1 LKRVL
6 IANRGAI
13 ARRLV
18 RAMNDL
24 GVESLVIYSEAD
36 EGSAYIDE
44 ASSAVRMD
52 GNRPD
57 ETYLNKEA
65 ILEIAKKHGAD
76 AIHPGY
82 GFLSENA
89 SFARQVKNS
98 GLLFI
103 GPDPD
108 LIEQMGEKV
117 KGRETM
123 AAHGFPVFSGSEAL
137 ENKENIDELARG
149 IGFPLVVKP
158 SGGGGGIG
166 MQVVSHLQDLSV
178 AIARASSIA
187 EKAFSDSSLY
197 LEKWIDRPRH
207 IEFQIIGDGK
217 GGCVHAFDR
226 ECSVQRRHQKLIE
239 ESPSPGLDETM
250 LNERAELAAEVCRK
264 IKYGSLGT
272 LETLFLQNGEMGF
285 LEMNTRIQVEHG
297 VTEEVIGLDLVKL
310 QLSLIA
316 GRPLPDQQDIVRK
329 GFAIEARLYAE
340 DPDSMFPSTGRLE
353 TFRPPEMFG
362 VRVETGYQR
371 GQAITPYYDPLLA
384 KVIAKGDTREQAI
397 GRLSVA
403 LRAFDVSGVKT
414 NAALLQKVLNSDEFL
429 KGNIDTGLLDRL

>member
-1 LKRVL
+1 
-6 IANRGAI
+6 
-13 ARRLV
+13 
-18 RAMNDL
+18 MNEL

-44 ASSAVRMD
+44 ASSAVRMN

-57 ETYLNKEA
+57 ETYLNKAA
-65 ILEIAKKHGAD
+65 ILEIAEKHGVD

-89 SFARQVKNS
+89 SFARQVKNN
-98 GLLFI
+98 GFLFI

-123 AAHGFPVFSGSEAL
+123 ARHGFPVFPGSETL
-137 ENKENIDELARG
+137 GSREDLTELATK

-166 MQVVSHLQDLSV
+166 MQVVGRAEDLAV
-178 AIARASSIA
+178 AVSRASSIA
-187 EKAFSDSSLY
+187 EKAFSDPSLY
-197 LEKWIDRPRH
+197 LEKWINRPRH

-239 ESPSPGLDETM
+239 ESPSPGFDETM
-250 LNERAELAAEVCRK
+250 LTERATLAAEVCRK

-272 LETLFLQNGEMGF
+272 LETLFLENNEMGF

-297 VTEEVIGLDLVKL
+297 VTEEVTGLDLVKL
-310 QLSLIA
+310 QLNLLT
-316 GRPLPDQQDIVRK
+316 GTRLPDQQDIVRK

-353 TFRPPEMFG
+353 TFRVPELFG
-362 VRVETGYQR
+362 VRIETGYKR
-371 GQAITPYYDPLLA
+371 GQMITPYYDPLLA
-384 KVIAKGDTREQAI
+384 KVIAKGNTREQAI

-414 NAALLQKVLNSDEFL
+414 NAALLQKVLNSEEFL

>member
-1 LKRVL
+1 MKRVL

-123 AAHGFPVFSGSEAL
+123 AAHGFPVFPGSEAL
-137 ENKENIDELARG
+137 ENKEHIDELAG
-149 IGFPLVVKP
+149 EIGFPLVVKP

-187 EKAFSDSSLY
+187 EKAFSDPSLY
-197 LEKWIDRPRH
+197 LEKWIDNPRH

-250 LNERAELAAEVCRK
+250 LSERAELAAEVCRK

-297 VTEEVIGLDLVKL
+297 VTEEVTGLDLVKL
-310 QLSLIA
+310 QLGLMA
-316 GRPLPDQQDIVRK
+316 GHPLPDQQDIVRK

-353 TFRPPEMFG
+353 TFRPPGMFG

-371 GQAITPYYDPLLA
+371 GQTITPYYDPLLA
-384 KVIAKGDTREQAI
+384 KVIAKGNTREQAI

>member
-1 LKRVL
+1 MKRVL

-18 RAMNDL
+18 RAMNDI

-297 VTEEVIGLDLVKL
+297 VTEEATGLDLVNL
-310 QLSLIA
+310 QLSLMA

>member
-1 LKRVL
+1 MKRVL

-18 RAMNDL
+18 RTMNDL

-123 AAHGFPVFSGSEAL
+123 AAHGFPVFPGSEAL
-137 ENKENIDELARG
+137 ENKKNIDDLARG

-178 AIARASSIA
+178 AVARASSIA

-197 LEKWIDRPRH
+197 LEKWINRPRH

-297 VTEEVIGLDLVKL
+297 VTEEVTGLDLVKL
-310 QLSLIA
+310 QLGLMA
-316 GRPLPDQQDIVRK
+316 GHPLPDQQDIVRK

-340 DPDSMFPSTGRLE
+340 DPVSMFPSTGRLE
-353 TFRPPEMFG
+353 TFRPPRMFG

-384 KVIAKGDTREQAI
+384 KVIAKGNTREQAI

>member
-1 LKRVL
+1 MKRVL

-24 GVESLVIYSEAD
+24 GFESLVIYSEAD

-310 QLSLIA
+310 QLSLMA

>member
-1 LKRVL
+1 
-6 IANRGAI
+6 
-13 ARRLV
+13 
-18 RAMNDL
+18 MNEL

-36 EGSAYIDE
+36 EGSAYIEE
-44 ASSAVRMD
+44 ASSAVRMN

-57 ETYLNKEA
+57 ETYLNKAA
-65 ILEIAKKHGAD
+65 ILEIAEKHGVD

-89 SFARQVKNS
+89 SFARQVKNN
-98 GLLFI
+98 GFLFI

-123 AAHGFPVFSGSEAL
+123 VRHGFPVFPGSETL
-137 ENKENIDELARG
+137 GSREDLTELAKK

-166 MQVVSHLQDLSV
+166 MQVVGRVEDLAV
-178 AIARASSIA
+178 AVSRASSIA
-187 EKAFSDSSLY
+187 EKAFSNPSLY
-197 LEKWIDRPRH
+197 LEKWINRPRH

-239 ESPSPGLDETM
+239 ESPSPGFDETM
-250 LNERAELAAEVCRK
+250 LTERATLAAEVCRK

-272 LETLFLQNGEMGF
+272 LETLFLENNEMGF

-297 VTEEVIGLDLVKL
+297 VTEEVTGLDLVKL
-310 QLSLIA
+310 QLNLLT
-316 GRPLPDQQDIVRK
+316 GTRLPDQQDIVRK

-353 TFRPPEMFG
+353 TFRVPELFG
-362 VRVETGYQR
+362 VRVETGYKR
-371 GQAITPYYDPLLA
+371 GQMITPYYDPLLA
-384 KVIAKGDTREQAI
+384 KVIAKGNTREQAI

-414 NAALLQKVLNSDEFL
+414 NAVLLQKVLNSEEFL

>member
-1 LKRVL
+1 MKRVL

-18 RAMNDL
+18 RAMNDI

-310 QLSLIA
+310 QLSLMA

>member
-1 LKRVL
+1 MKRVL

-123 AAHGFPVFSGSEAL
+123 AAHGFPVFPGSEAL
-137 ENKENIDELARG
+137 ENKEHIDELAG
-149 IGFPLVVKP
+149 EIGFPLVVKP

-187 EKAFSDSSLY
+187 EKAFSDPSLY
-197 LEKWIDRPRH
+197 LEKWIDNPRH

-250 LNERAELAAEVCRK
+250 LSERAELAAEVCRK

-297 VTEEVIGLDLVKL
+297 VTEEVTGLDLVKL
-310 QLSLIA
+310 QLGLMA
-316 GRPLPDQQDIVRK
+316 GHPLPDQQDIVRK

-353 TFRPPEMFG
+353 IFRPPGMFG

-371 GQAITPYYDPLLA
+371 GQTITPYYDPLLA
-384 KVIAKGDTREQAI
+384 KVIAKGNTREQAI

>member
-1 LKRVL
+1 MKRVL

-123 AAHGFPVFSGSEAL
+123 AAHGFPVFPGSEAL
-137 ENKENIDELARG
+137 ENKEHIDELAG
-149 IGFPLVVKP
+149 EIGFPLVVKP

-187 EKAFSDSSLY
+187 EKAFSDPSLY
-197 LEKWIDRPRH
+197 LEKWIDNPRH

-250 LNERAELAAEVCRK
+250 LSERAELAAEVCRK
-264 IKYGSLGT
+264 IKYSSLGT

-297 VTEEVIGLDLVKL
+297 VTEEVTGLDLVKL
-310 QLSLIA
+310 QLGLMA
-316 GRPLPDQQDIVRK
+316 GHPLPDQQDIVRK

-353 TFRPPEMFG
+353 TFRPPGMFG

-371 GQAITPYYDPLLA
+371 GQTITPYYDPLLA
-384 KVIAKGDTREQAI
+384 KVIAKGNTREQAI